1 MTVRRPSLDI
11 VTVNWNAGEQ
21 LERCLASLPAACDG
35 SFTLQ
40 RVVVVDN
47 ASTDRSLE
55 PLAGLSLPLT
65 VIRNDTN
72 RGFGAACNQGAEG
85 SAADFLL
92 FLNPDVYVTP
102 ESLRVPLAN
111 LASRADVGVASIQ
124 LRDGRGVV
132 SRSCARLPTPGL
144 FAARMLGLD
153 VLLPQWVP
161 SLFLSEWDHLT
172 TREVPHVIGA
182 FYLIRRALFAELN
195 GFDERF
201 FVYLEDLDLSARV
214 HERGLLVLYL
224 ADVHA
229 EHTGGGTSDKV
240 KPLRIA
246 YSLHSRI
253 RYGWK
258 HFGWLSAAAL
268 TVGTL
273 VIEPIP
279 RLARAL
285 VMRRW
290 REVLDTAQGFAH
302 LWRLALRGRPARRE
316 P

>member
-1 MTVRRPSLDI
+1 MTVQRPSLDI

-21 LERCLASLPAACDG
+21 LERCLASLAAACDG

-47 ASTDRSLE
+47 ASTDGSLE
-55 PLAGLSLPLT
+55 RLAGLSIPLT

-102 ESLRVPLAN
+102 ESLRVPLAH
-111 LASRADVGVASIQ
+111 LAIRADVGVASIQ

-153 VLLPQWVP
+153 VLLPRRVP

-224 ADVHA
+224 ADAHA

-258 HFGWLSAAAL
+258 HFGCLSAAAL
-268 TVGTL
+268 TIGTL
-273 VIEPIP
+273 TIEPIP

-290 REVLDTAQGFAH
+290 REVLDTVLGFAH
-302 LWRLALRGRPARRE
+302 LWHLALRRRPAHRE